1 MKPILRAVSLLERAS
16 LTLAVL
22 AMLAMMLSISADA
35 FGRYLFNAPIEGA
48 FEFTELYLMIV
59 VTFMAMPD
67 TYSSGAQIRLDI
79 AADLLRRVPGRA
91 VERLALAFA
100 AAVTAVM
107 FWYSMQ
113 TAIEKFAE
121 TETSF
126 GAVQFRLDWS
136 YVWVPVGTGL
146 VALRMTLR
154 ALFLEPLDG
163 PDDG

>member
-1 MKPILRAVSLLERAS
+1 MKPVLRVVSLLERAS
-16 LTLAVL
+16 LALAVL
-22 AMLAMMLSISADA
+22 AVLAMMLSISADA
-35 FGRYLFNAPIEGA
+35 FARYLFNAPIEGA

-79 AADLLRRVPGRA
+79 ATGALRRVPGRLP
-91 VERLALAFA
+91 ERLALAVA
-100 AAVTAVM
+100 AAVMAVM
-107 FWYSMQ
+107 FWYSLQ
-113 TAIEKFAE
+113 TAAEKFAE
-121 TETSF
+121 AETSL

-146 VALRMTLR
+146 VALRMALR

-163 PDDG
+163 AGDG